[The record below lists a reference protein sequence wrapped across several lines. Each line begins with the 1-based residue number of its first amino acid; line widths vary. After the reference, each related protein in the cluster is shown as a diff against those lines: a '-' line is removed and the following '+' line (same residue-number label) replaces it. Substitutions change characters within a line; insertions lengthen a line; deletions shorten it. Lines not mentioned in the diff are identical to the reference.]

1 MVVVFCAGHK
11 HRIHCSEGSIWL
23 EYYSISTAAARRE
36 REVGVAD
43 AVTNTNRPSGQHREH
58 QIKLPK
64 ATRCTNTDTRLF
76 VSDVKS
82 AELSVQEVCQCAP
95 NKIELYFV
103 QSHFSRFKHSRK
115 LQGTNFTSDLHT
127 QTFSQRYKHGHTHTP
142 RRWAGR
148 ALNRTPKSSLVGGFV
163 STEHP
168 LKGRYRPRRREMN
181 LCQWQS
187 WQARLCSSPLDLRT
201 HNPHTH
207 TPFVT

>member
-103 QSHFSRFKHSRK
+103 QSHFSLFKHSRG
-115 LQGTNFTSDLHT
+115 LQGTNFRPTNANVL
-127 QTFSQRYKHGHTHTP
+127 SQRYKHGHTHT
-142 RRWAGR
+142 
-148 ALNRTPKSSLVGGFV
+148 
-163 STEHP
+163 STLGWSCTE
-168 LKGRYRPRRREMN
+168 
-181 LCQWQS
+181 
-187 WQARLCSSPLDLRT
+187 
-201 HNPHTH
+201 PHTEIIPGWWLRVH
-207 TPFVT
+207 RTSFEGTIPTAAKRDEPMPMAKLAGQVVFKSAGPSHA